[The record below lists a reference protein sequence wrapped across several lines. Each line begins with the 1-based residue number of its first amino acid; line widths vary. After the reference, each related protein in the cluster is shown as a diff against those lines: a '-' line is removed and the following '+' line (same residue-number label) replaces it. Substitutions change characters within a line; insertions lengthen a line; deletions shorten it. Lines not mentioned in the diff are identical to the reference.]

1 MLLLVFIINILF
13 LLCVELFHYGIGIF
27 PLCIGII
34 PLYAHYQFSIRS
46 KSLVFCIEF
55 NIASLI
61 SISVSAP
68 TFTEIKSLFS

>member
-1 MLLLVFIINILF
+1 MV
-13 LLCVELFHYGIGIF
+13 VEYFHYGCGIF

-34 PLYAHYQFSIRS
+34 PLCAHYQFSIKS
-46 KSLVFCIEF
+46 KSLVFYIEF